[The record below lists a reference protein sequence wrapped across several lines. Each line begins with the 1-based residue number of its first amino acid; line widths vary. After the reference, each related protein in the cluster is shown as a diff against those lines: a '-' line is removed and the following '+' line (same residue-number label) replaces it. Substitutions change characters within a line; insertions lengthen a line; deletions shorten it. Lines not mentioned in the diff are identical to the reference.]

1 MPLPLEII
9 LRFSLGSGQRR
20 FTRFVAMA
28 SLIGMMLGVAALIM
42 VLSVMNGFSG
52 ELHQRLLSV
61 TPDLVLEPSTP
72 TADGLSELA
81 RRASERPSVQW
92 RPPRFSVRRHCC
104 KQGSALVAPHSLERP
119 RTASPAWSI
128 LAASG
133 FGRARCP
140 SKRAF
145 LRDFGC

>member
-1 MPLPLEII
+1 MAIHMPLPLEII

-42 VLSVMNGFSG
+42 VLSVMNGFSI
-52 ELHQRLLSV
+52 ELHQRLLAV

-81 RRASERPSVQW
+81 RRARELPSAVAATPFHRATTLLQAGG
-92 RPPRFSVRRHCC
+92 RTRGATLIGAPTDGLTSVVNLGAH
-104 KQGSALVAPHSLERP
+104 LVS
-119 RTASPAWSI
+119 
-128 LAASG
+128 
-133 FGRARCP
+133 
-140 SKRAF
+140 
-145 LRDFGC
+145 